1 MRPAV
6 AVDVRVTDDRLH
18 VVLSDQRE
26 ISAPLR
32 DFPTLDA
39 ATKAQRDN
47 WEITDFGIA
56 IRWPDIDEDI
66 GIAGLLGVPEDLVE
80 EAAGFTVH
88 HRRPSESTSPADH
101 DVERQQA

>member
-18 VVLSDQRE
+18 VVLSDDRE

-32 DFPTLDA
+32 AFPAL
-39 ATKAQRDN
+39 ATATQTQRDN

-56 IRWPDIDEDI
+56 IRWPDVDEDI

-80 EAAGFTVH
+80 QAAGFTI
-88 HRRPSESTSPADH
+88 HRLRPRQSRSTAD
-101 DVERQQA
+101 RRGGP